1 MSAPVRLSAVTAL
14 PRHEALGAASAAI
27 SAAGGWVEDVH
38 SFAGHAA
45 TIRAVIAEEK
55 FPALHETLAAA
66 GLAARAEPFEPGSA
80 ERPFTLM
87 LAFANPDDRARSDV
101 PPIPG

>member
-38 SFAGHAA
+38 AFAGHAVN
-45 TIRAVIAEEK
+45 IRAVIAEEK
-55 FPALHETLAAA
+55 LPALLDALARA
-66 GLAARAEPFEPGSA
+66 GLSAQAEPFEPGA
-80 ERPFTLM
+80 GERPFTLV
-87 LAFANPDDRARSDV
+87 LAFANPDETARREV